1 MIRFLSLN
9 LDDGRRFVEVFKN
22 VELKRQL
29 TITCI
34 AKMNKN
40 SPDEDAINCL
50 VVGTEQKLIY
60 IIDSEA
66 FTILAT
72 VYINIFV

>member
-1 MIRFLSLN
+1 LN

-72 VYINIFV
+72 V

>member
-1 MIRFLSLN
+1 MN

-22 VELKRQL
+22 VELKRHL

-72 VYINIFV
+72 V

>member
-1 MIRFLSLN
+1 MN

>member
-1 MIRFLSLN
+1 MN

-72 VYINIFV
+72 V